1 MTALS
6 PAAHDVAR
14 TGRRSSHALTPR
26 PGSSLAAVAS
36 LTRTSLIQ
44 FVREPVGVDVSLR
57 GYGIDY

>member
-6 PAAHDVAR
+6 PAAR